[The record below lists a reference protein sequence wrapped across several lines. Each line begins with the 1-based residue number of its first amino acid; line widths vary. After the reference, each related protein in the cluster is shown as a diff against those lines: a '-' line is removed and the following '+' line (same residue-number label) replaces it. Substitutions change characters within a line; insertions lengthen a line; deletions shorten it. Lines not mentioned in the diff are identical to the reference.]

1 MSLTSARIVPYRAK
15 AYDYRSFSCGS
26 HDLDVWLSTYA
37 GQSERRYES
46 RTYILVDDVVESREV
61 HGYFALQNCQIDIQ
75 QASEV
80 RGRAPRYPMAA
91 TLLTRLAVS
100 CDMQGKGFGKLLLV
114 EAMTIS
120 VRAAHLTGSFVLLVD
135 ALDENAQRFY
145 ERYGFERFRE
155 SRRLFLPMKTI
166 FQSVNEARKK

>member
-1 MSLTSARIVPYRAK
+1 
-15 AYDYRSFSCGS
+15 
-26 HDLDVWLSTYA
+26 
-37 GQSERRYES
+37 
-46 RTYILVDDVVESREV
+46 
-61 HGYFALQNCQIDIQ
+61 
-75 QASEV
+75 
-80 RGRAPRYPMAA
+80 
-91 TLLTRLAVS
+91 
-100 CDMQGKGFGKLLLV
+100 MQGKGFGKLLLV

-145 ERYGFERFRE
+145 ERYGFERFCE